1 MTKKICIVDYKL
13 GNLFSVNQALKNIG
27 HEVVI
32 SSKPQDIQS
41 CHAVVLPG
49 VGAFGEGMKNLDDLN
64 LIQPIIDAIGDG
76 KPFLG
81 ICLGLQLLFSES
93 EEFGFTKGL
102 GIINGKVKR
111 FNNVNRDGELRKVPQ
126 IAWNQ
131 ILMHNGK
138 SWDNTVL
145 QNINP
150 GTYMYFVHSFFVDPS
165 EAVGLSITDYD
176 GQYYVSS
183 VLKENVFA
191 CQFHPEK
198 SADEGLKIYRN
209 WTELN
214 NLL

>member
-1 MTKKICIVDYKL
+1 MTKKTCIIDYKL
-13 GNLFSVNQALKNIG
+13 GNLFSVNQELKNIG

-32 SSKPQDIQS
+32 SSNPKDIHS
-41 CHAVVLPG
+41 CHAIVLPG
-49 VGAFGEGMKNLDDLN
+49 VGAFGEGMKNLDNLN
-64 LIQPIIDAIGDG
+64 LIQPILDAIRSG

-93 EEFGFTKGL
+93 EEFGTTNGL
-102 GIINGKVKR
+102 GVIKGNVKR
-111 FNNVNRDGELRKVPQ
+111 FNKVNPFGIPRKVPQ

-131 ILMHNGK
+131 IFIPSGK
-138 SWDNTVL
+138 NWNNTVL
-145 QNINP
+145 ENIDE
-150 GTYMYFVHSFFVDPS
+150 GTYMYFVHSYFVEPIDPV
-165 EAVGLSITDYD
+165 ELSVTNYD
-176 GQYYVSS
+176 GQEYISS
-183 VLKENVFA
+183 ILKDNVFA